1 MEFEVLP
8 ADRLKKSKRYKA
20 YDHPEAKKGIEKTL
34 PENASHPKDPQPN
47 WAYVKLPPT
56 ILKHPLPAKVPYSPV
71 EDQEMIDNTMP
82 APSKGKQKEL
92 PVVDPTPFQEPEVT
106 PPKPRICA
114 LASKEMPKFEVVN
127 PKFSNEKMKTPA
139 PQYKYM
145 TELMNEIKINQ
156 EQVYQNIMDQ
166 PVTLKLSKLLGS
178 SYDLW
183 LKTSNSDV

>member
-1 MEFEVLP
+1 M
-8 ADRLKKSKRYKA
+8 
-20 YDHPEAKKGIEKTL
+20 
-34 PENASHPKDPQPN
+34 
-47 WAYVKLPPT
+47 
-56 ILKHPLPAKVPYSPV
+56 PYSPV